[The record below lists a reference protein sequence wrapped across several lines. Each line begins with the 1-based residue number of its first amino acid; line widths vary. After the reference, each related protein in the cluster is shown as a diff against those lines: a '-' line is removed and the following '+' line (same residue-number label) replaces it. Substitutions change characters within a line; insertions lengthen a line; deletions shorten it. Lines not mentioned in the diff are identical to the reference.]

1 MKTRYKMRPLPK
13 EKTLINID
21 TLLNMYSLIGLLF
34 NMVIPLAM
42 LLGILWLMI
51 TMCKR
56 FVKSIIK

>member
-1 MKTRYKMRPLPK
+1 MKTRHKMRPLPK